1 MNQIL
6 RVLCCSLVL
15 TCASRAQDVLSPPP
29 TAAPTAAATQSFG
42 ANDVGTIPVPD
53 ASLGVAPSPT
63 PFQWGEIEAR
73 PHFLYRF
80 LYGDGIPAK
89 PGVDTKTAI
98 HEVSPGLLLSLGSH
112 WTVDYTP
119 TWYSYSSS
127 KFNDHLD
134 QALHLSFGS
143 AYRDWVIRLNHN
155 YSATSTPLVETGRQ
169 TDQESHNTTLDAY
182 YAFNSKWSFAA
193 DIAQNLRFTPEF
205 NDVHEWVMNDTLAYA
220 WSPRLQLNMSLGTT
234 YDNVETGPDMV
245 AESFNVGVNWRLAE
259 KATFE
264 VHAGLEDRQILT
276 SFADSLINPV
286 FGATFN
292 YQPFEF
298 TTLKLSAER
307 TVSPSF
313 FNLLIT
319 ERIDFKSSL
328 RQRFFGRYFFTITGD
343 YSTADYVAASFNLP
357 TLRHDDYYSVNFRLT
372 TAILK
377 RGSISVF
384 YTLADN
390 TSDIAL
396 FDFNSNQGGVELGYS
411 Y

>member
-6 RVLCCSLVL
+6 RLLVCSLLLVC
-15 TCASRAQDVLSPPP
+15 TCRAQEVLSPPP
-29 TAAPTAAATQSFG
+29 TAAPSAAATQSFG

-53 ASLGVAPSPT
+53 ASLGIAPLPT
-63 PFQWGEIEAR
+63 PFQWGDLEAR
-73 PHFLYRF
+73 PHLLYRF

-89 PGVDTKTAI
+89 PGDDRKTAI
-98 HEVSPGLLLSLGSH
+98 HEISPGVLMSFGSH

-134 QALHLSFGS
+134 HALHLSFGS

-182 YAFNSKWSFAA
+182 YAFNSKWSFQAE
-193 DIAQNLRFTPEF
+193 IAQNLRFTPEF
-205 NDVHEWVMNDTLAYA
+205 NDVHEWMMVDTLAYQCA
-220 WSPRLQLNMSLGTT
+220 PRLQLNASFGTT
-234 YDNVETGPDMV
+234 YDNVESGPDMLS
-245 AESFNVGVNWRLAE
+245 ENLSVGLSSRIAD
-259 KATFE
+259 KATFD
-264 VHAGLEDRQILT
+264 VHVGVEDRQILHT
-276 SFADSLINPV
+276 AAPDLINPT
-286 FGATFN
+286 FGAAFT

-298 TTLKLSAER
+298 TTLKLSADR

-313 FNLLIT
+313 FNLLVA

-328 RQRFFGRYFFTITGD
+328 RQRLFGRLFFTVTGD
-343 YSTADYVAASFNLP
+343 YSTVDYVATVFNLP
-357 TLRHDDYYSVNFRLT
+357 VFRHDDYYSVNFRLT
-372 TAILK
+372 TAVLK

-396 FDFNSNQGGVELGYS
+396 FDFNSNQGGVELGYA